1 MKKLVLAML
10 IIAVAMP
17 AFGSQTRVRSLG
29 SMTAPFIEDDS
40 NVFMWPATL
49 ASYANIVQITA
60 GYYDVVKWGD
70 DRGEYDDDMTAQF
83 GMTYGLGEDNKY
95 GVLGMWWQENT
106 WGPNMQGMWWGPGAP
121 GNYDF
126 SDNVYNKWNLMWA
139 LGFETIDIGVRFE
152 RADEGY
158 YQDDNS
164 DKYENY
170 TSYTTLGLG
179 LRWNLSDAA
188 YMDIAFDYTTVGY
201 TYKQMGSDETLE
213 ADSKSIMALRAR
225 MFYEWTDVITWVP
238 YFSYKGG
245 TLSYKS
251 SESGYYDD
259 DDCWGLKGYQLDFG
273 LAANI
278 NVNDDNLIIV
288 GIEPYGIYKGE
299 PADCGSDAGS
309 EEMSQTIFP
318 GFVFGLESDVKDWL
332 TFRIGCSKALLKTE
346 GIYEGEGDSYEE
358 YWTWA
363 PFEWQLG
370 LGFHVGDFD
379 IDLLVNR
386 EAPFSMGYWMTG
398 IQPGQYETDD
408 IGTPIGMISA
418 TYSF

>member
-17 AFGSQTRVRSLG
+17 AFASDTRVRSLG
-29 SMTAPFIEDDS
+29 SMTAPFIEDNS

-49 ASYANIVQITA
+49 AGYANLMTVTA
-60 GYYDVVKWGD
+60 GYYGVVRGYD

-83 GMTYGLGEDNKY
+83 GLTYGLGEDNKY
-95 GVLGMWWQENT
+95 GVFGIWFQEHT
-106 WGPNMQGMWWGPGAP
+106 WGPSPFGAWGPGAP
-121 GNYDF
+121 GNEDYTDDVF
-126 SDNVYNKWNLMWA
+126 NKWNLMWA
-139 LGFETIDIGVRFE
+139 LGFETIDIGIHFE
-152 RADEGY
+152 RADEGQY
-158 YQDDNS
+158 ADDNG

-170 TSYTTLGLG
+170 SSYQTLGLG
-179 LRWNLSDAA
+179 LRWNISDETLL
-188 YMDIAFDYTTVGY
+188 DLAFDYISVGY
-201 TYKQMGSDETLE
+201 TYQAMGSDEVFE

-238 YFSYKGG
+238 YFNYKGG

-251 SESGYYDD
+251 SESGYYGDE
-259 DDCWGLKGYQLDFG
+259 DCWGLKGFQLDFG

-278 NVNDDNLIIV
+278 NVNDDNLLIV
-288 GIEPYGIYKGE
+288 GIEPYGLYKGE
-299 PADCGSDAGS
+299 PAECGSDAGS
-309 EEMSQTIFP
+309 EEMSMTIFP
-318 GFVFGLESDVKDWL
+318 AFILGLESDVKDWL
-332 TFRIGCSKALLKTE
+332 TFRVGCSKALLKTK
-346 GIYEGEGDSYEE
+346 GTYSGEGDSYEQYE
-358 YWTWA
+358 TWA

-379 IDLLVNR
+379 IDLLVNK

-398 IQPGQYETDD
+398 IQPDQDD
-408 IGTPIGMISA
+408 GDEIGTPIGMISA